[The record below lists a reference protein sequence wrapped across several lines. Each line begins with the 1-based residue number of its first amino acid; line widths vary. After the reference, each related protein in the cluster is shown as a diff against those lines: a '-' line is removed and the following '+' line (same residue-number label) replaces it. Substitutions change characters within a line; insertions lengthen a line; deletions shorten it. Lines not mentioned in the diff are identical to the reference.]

1 MSAVTTHMLDT
12 AAGRPAAGVTVVL
25 EQLVDNAWTQRGSGT
40 TNNDGRVTD
49 LLPSDERPQAGTWRL
64 SFDTG
69 AWAAAQQRECFHP
82 SITIAF
88 VIADPA
94 QHYHV
99 PVLWSPFGYST
110 YRGS

>member
-12 AAGRPAAGVTVVL
+12 AAGRPAAGVDVTL
-25 EQLVDNAWTQRGSGT
+25 EQEVSGT
-40 TNNDGRVTD
+40 WTLRGRGTTDDDGRVTE
-49 LLPSDERPQAGTWRL
+49 LLPAEERPHAGTWRL

-69 AWAAAQQRECFHP
+69 AWAAAQQRACFHP

-88 VIADPA
+88 VIEDPA

-99 PVLWSPFGYST
+99 PVLWSPYGYST